1 LVGVDSPPSVSD
13 IAEDEDI
20 LILKE
25 YKTEAGSYYVLVT
38 DRRIKVITEDL
49 STAVFSKTFEED
61 FVTAC
66 DF

>member
-1 LVGVDSPPSVSD
+1 MVGVDSPPSVSD
-13 IAEDEDI
+13 ITEDEDI

-49 STAVFSKTFEED
+49 STTVYSKTFEED